1 MKHRFLFCLAAA
13 ACGLAL
19 TACAETGAEASS
31 VLPAASPQQAEPPAQ
46 QPAIRTAET
55 ATAETAGL
63 ADALLLDFTAGSEVE
78 DVRVVQVPGG
88 VDAAALCAALT
99 EETGIAFDF
108 TLEQQGDAWTV
119 TWQAG
124 SALWDGEMP
133 QGGSPDYVFY
143 DADLLRWFLLD
154 TVWRTLNDS
163 FGAQAVYYR
172 AADGQPP
179 ALDDLWPLEHFD
191 LAGPYRGSAW
201 YYGES
206 IAYKDEWEVLD
217 QTGEQ

>member
-19 TACAETGAEASS
+19 AACAETGAEASS

-108 TLEQQGDAWTV
+108 TLEQQGTGKCPREAARIMCFT
-119 TWQAG
+119 T
-124 SALWDGEMP
+124 P
-133 QGGSPDYVFY
+133 ICCGGFCWIPS
-143 DADLLRWFLLD
+143 
-154 TVWRTLNDS
+154 
-163 FGAQAVYYR
+163 G
-172 AADGQPP
+172 
-179 ALDDLWPLEHFD
+179 
-191 LAGPYRGSAW
+191 GP
-201 YYGES
+201 
-206 IAYKDEWEVLD
+206 
-217 QTGEQ
+217 